1 MSSFQSRQPPKHQ
14 RIGKRYHYWIVVS
27 LLLVVSPT
35 KSLAAAA
42 AATVTDKDSADARS
56 GEPITHGSF
65 LPRKRPRTRPE
76 SSWNRDES
84 SSIHHIRVDR
94 SSLRLR
100 TPPSLSE
107 QAIQLSGDSSFARRL
122 QEEEQNIKQAAE
134 TTRIKNASA
143 RPQAASPIVRGGMAL
158 LALGSLC
165 LHGYYGNGNT
175 KMIQDILSGSASALA
190 IAWLPTLVL
199 RGGWME
205 MASLATLFVR
215 PTVRHYLL
223 TEFVPSVGL
232 TLRKMVLG
240 EVWRRI
246 WTVLLAPLP
255 KHLFVPS
262 PSEDDLDLWWV
273 PGPVFQRMQ
282 RGLHHMH
289 EVVDKSTQGL
299 IRKSVEQSVYGSLG
313 LVYES
318 VANSLLEVSILYY
331 DDSASASSSVSED
344 SLFYDTSASSKSSV
358 ELFVNDDDDDE
369 PPALVCDDDL

>member
-1 MSSFQSRQPPKHQ
+1 
-14 RIGKRYHYWIVVS
+14 
-27 LLLVVSPT
+27 
-35 KSLAAAA
+35 
-42 AATVTDKDSADARS
+42 
-56 GEPITHGSF
+56 
-65 LPRKRPRTRPE
+65 
-76 SSWNRDES
+76 
-84 SSIHHIRVDR
+84 
-94 SSLRLR
+94 
-100 TPPSLSE
+100 
-107 QAIQLSGDSSFARRL
+107 LSGDSSFARRL